1 MWKSFTSGDTES
13 DSANFIINEL
23 FHKESSTDSHDI
35 FSYLLQFAKNTL
47 MLQNILYGFLWRMK
61 KDARQLL
68 PVSISLELN

>member
-13 DSANFIINEL
+13 ESANFIINEL

-47 MLQNILYGFLWRMK
+47 MLQNILYGFL
-61 KDARQLL
+61 
-68 PVSISLELN
+68 